1 MLLSFSFWQ
10 LFFHGVSFVFAG
22 FVMKA
27 LLSLIFELSY
37 NSSYLESSNLAAI
50 GLVGFAVVRGILPY
64 ATRHLRLIPVCAG
77 MTVVNTFLYALSPT
91 IIAKLP
97 VEWLVASKVITGA
110 SFAGL
115 GILQNLLAVEV
126 YGASEFA
133 IVYPYISFGTGL
145 GFAFGPFT
153 GYSIY
158 LTGSNG
164 GENESSRA
172 FDGFFYTCAIITA
185 ADFLNLLLL
194 SKRAKPSPVA
204 TGKS

>member
-1 MLLSFSFWQ
+1 
-10 LFFHGVSFVFAG
+10 
-22 FVMKA
+22 MKA
-27 LLSLIFELSY
+27 LLSPIFSATY
-37 NSSYLESSNLAAI
+37 NSSHLESSNLAAI
-50 GLVGFAVVRGILPY
+50 GLVGFALVRGILPY

-77 MTVVNTFLYALSPT
+77 MMLVNTFLYALCPT

-97 VEWLVASKVITGA
+97 VGWLVASKIITGA

-115 GILQNLLAVEV
+115 SILQNLVVVEV
-126 YGASEFA
+126 YGASQLA

-145 GFAFGPFT
+145 GFAFGPIT

-164 GENESSRA
+164 GVNESSHA

-185 ADFLNLLLL
+185 VGFLNLLLL
-194 SKRAKPSPVA
+194 SKRAKPGPVA